1 MAKRKVKVKT
11 EMVEN
16 KFHIKVKKC
25 CMSCTFRDLTRS
37 VGKRFCLKQEIDVQ
51 RDFYCPKW
59 RMSHTQ
65 RMAGFARGSVKC
77 REYLMFVLAV
87 REDEALAIERG
98 EEVEVKTI
106 EALRAEFL
114 EHHGEIFEQ

>member
-1 MAKRKVKVKT
+1 MARKEEVRLKL
-11 EMVEN
+11 N
-16 KFHIKVKKC
+16 KYRVPVKKC
-25 CMSCTFRDLTRS
+25 CMSCTF
-37 VGKRFCLKQEIDVQ
+37 
-51 RDFYCPKW
+51 
-59 RMSHTQ
+59 
-65 RMAGFARGSVKC
+65 RGSVKC

-114 EHHGEIFEQ
+114 EHHGAIYEIL

>member
-1 MAKRKVKVKT
+1 
-11 EMVEN
+11 
-16 KFHIKVKKC
+16 
-25 CMSCTFRDLTRS
+25 
-37 VGKRFCLKQEIDVQ
+37 
-51 RDFYCPKW
+51 
-59 RMSHTQ
+59 MSHTQ

-87 REDEALAIERG
+87 REDEALAIEREALAIERG

-114 EHHGEIFEQ
+114 EHHGEFYEID

>member
-1 MAKRKVKVKT
+1 MARKDEVRLKL
-11 EMVEN
+11 N
-16 KFHIKVKKC
+16 KYRVPVKKC

-114 EHHGEIFEQ
+114 ENHGEFYEIV

>member
-1 MAKRKVKVKT
+1 
-11 EMVEN
+11 
-16 KFHIKVKKC
+16 
-25 CMSCTFRDLTRS
+25 
-37 VGKRFCLKQEIDVQ
+37 
-51 RDFYCPKW
+51 
-59 RMSHTQ
+59 
-65 RMAGFARGSVKC
+65 MAGFARGSVKC

-114 EHHGEIFEQ
+114 EHHGAIYEIL

>member
-1 MAKRKVKVKT
+1 
-11 EMVEN
+11 
-16 KFHIKVKKC
+16 
-25 CMSCTFRDLTRS
+25 
-37 VGKRFCLKQEIDVQ
+37 
-51 RDFYCPKW
+51 
-59 RMSHTQ
+59 MSHTQ

-114 EHHGEIFEQ
+114 EHHGEFYEIDFLI

>member
-1 MAKRKVKVKT
+1 
-11 EMVEN
+11 
-16 KFHIKVKKC
+16 
-25 CMSCTFRDLTRS
+25 
-37 VGKRFCLKQEIDVQ
+37 
-51 RDFYCPKW
+51 
-59 RMSHTQ
+59 MSHTQ

-77 REYLMFVLAV
+77 RAV

-114 EHHGEIFEQ
+114 EHHGEFYEID